1 MLITVQK
8 YGGTSVGSPEKIQH
22 VADRVIQ
29 AYHKTKHVV
38 VVVSAMG
45 STTDVLIGL
54 AKQLSLVPD
63 PREYDAL
70 ISTGENVSAA
80 LLSMALIQKG
90 FPAISLTGAQAGIL
104 TESIHMR
111 AKILTVDPS
120 RIHDELSKER
130 IVVVTGF
137 QGVNILGEVT
147 TIGRGGSDTSAVV
160 LAAALNAQSC
170 EIFTDVEGI
179 YTTDPREVS
188 LAKKIPEISYDE
200 MLELA
205 SLGAGV
211 LHPRAVECGK
221 QHGVHIHVRSTFKPD
236 QGSWVKETNME
247 VSKPVTGI
255 TASEEQVILSIL
267 NLSHTPGVAGQVFQA
282 LADAGINVD
291 MIVQSVENGSQNHIS
306 FSVHE
311 DDVIK
316 AKMVSEK
323 MAELLGANQVVLD
336 EDVSK
341 ISIVGVGM
349 ISRPGI
355 AAKMFSTLGNLGI
368 NIKRITTSEIKISC
382 AISRKD
388 TKKALETLH
397 HVFDLDRS

>member
-22 VADRVIQ
+22 VADRVIH
-29 AYHKTKHVV
+29 AYHKTKRVV

-45 STTDVLIGL
+45 SATDVLIGL

-90 FPAISLTGAQAGIL
+90 FSAISLTGAQAGIL
-104 TESIHMR
+104 TESTHMR

-120 RIHDELSKER
+120 RIHDELSKDR

-137 QGVNILGEVT
+137 QGVNTLGEVT

-160 LAAALNAQSC
+160 LAAALNAKNC

-188 LAKKIPEISYDE
+188 LARKIPEISYDE

-311 DDVIK
+311 EDVLK

-323 MAELLGANQVVLD
+323 MAALLGSNQVVLD

-397 HVFDLDRS
+397 HVFDLDRV